1 MEGNEN
7 HLRPTQTGALRW
19 LGILAEFV
27 LAFLITAGLRGL
39 FEYFRMRFSSPFGNL
54 AVLTMVFPMAGFA
67 LLYHRWRTR
76 PKTGQIHLGGWRNLP
91 HSFIGFAIGLSL
103 GLLGLLAAH
112 WINPHFSLQFADPR
126 QIDWIQRTQIIAAAG
141 GSSIWEE
148 FLFRGI
154 ITVRLLHSGLSFHQ
168 ASLLSVSVFTAMHF
182 GVEPGFWL
190 FFVFAAAYLLTGLLC
205 FFGSIGAP
213 LGCHFAFNFIRHMVN
228 TETCVLAPNAHEH
241 LPLLALVW
249 SAAAGI
255 AALPLLLFSRKRAAF
270 LPNNLPSKPKQPRLL
285 HSAGGKVGGD

>member
-1 MEGNEN
+1 MGKEPLNENTARKQSIAHRTLKTSAPQPPMEGNKN
-7 HLRPTQTGALRW
+7 RLRATQTGSLRW

-27 LAFLITAGLRGL
+27 VVFLLTAGLRGF
-39 FEYFRMRFSSPFGNL
+39 FEQFRMRFPSAFGNL
-54 AVLTMVFPMAGFA
+54 AVLAMVFPMAGFT

-76 PKTGQIHLGGWRNLP
+76 PKTDPIHLGGWRNLP
-91 HSFIGFAIGLSL
+91 HSFIGFALGLLL

-112 WINPHFSLQFADPR
+112 WINPHFSLKFADPR
-126 QIDWIQRTQIIAAAG
+126 QTDWLQWTQLIAAAG

-154 ITVRLLHSGLSFHQ
+154 ITVRLLHSELSFHQ
-168 ASLLSVSVFTAMHF
+168 AALLSVGILTAMHF
-182 GVEPGFWL
+182 GVEPSCWL

-205 FFGSIGAP
+205 YFGSIGAP
-213 LGCHFAFNFIRHMVN
+213 LGCHFAFNLIRHMVN
-228 TETCVLAPNAHEH
+228 TETCILATNAHEH

-255 AALPLLLFSRKRAAF
+255 AALPLLLFSRK
-270 LPNNLPSKPKQPRLL
+270 
-285 HSAGGKVGGD
+285 